1 MKIVKNALILMAIT
15 LVAGIG
21 LGFVYEVT
29 KAPIAGQFSLS
40 RQKRWLRLDW
50 MISS

>member
-29 KAPIAGQFSLS
+29 KAPIAGQERDRKSVV
-40 RQKRWLRLDW
+40 
-50 MISS
+50 